1 MPPTIPDM
9 PIFGSDGALVGT
21 VHRVS
26 GVCILATH
34 IGASE
39 ADQYVV
45 PLARVAAS
53 TTTEVTLDCPANQA
67 RAVDAE
73 PPPGG

>member
-1 MPPTIPDM
+1 MSDRAAIIPDM

-26 GVCILATH
+26 GVRILVNH

-45 PLARVAAS
+45 PLAPSPRGRRIH
-53 TTTEVTLDCPANQA
+53 A
-67 RAVDAE
+67 RL
-73 PPPGG
+73 PGERGAGGRCERSGG

>member
-1 MPPTIPDM
+1 MSDRAAIIPDM

-26 GVCILATH
+26 GVRILVNH

-39 ADQYVV
+39 G
-45 PLARVAAS
+45 PLLSAMHW
-53 TTTEVTLDCPANQA
+53 
-67 RAVDAE
+67 
-73 PPPGG
+73 